1 MVKHDSWKKKEDLEN
16 VKEVVVEF
24 EGRMNAEVRRQKK
37 LEIVKEKDF
46 RKRKLLRKFI
56 VKMLYRWDD
65 GKFKNEYLK
74 RLKRN
79 QEKWKEKDKI
89 IWGDKISSFG
99 SRNLKEKIMSNLQ
112 SLDPSFF

>member
-1 MVKHDSWKKKEDLEN
+1 M
-16 VKEVVVEF
+16 
-24 EGRMNAEVRRQKK
+24 
-37 LEIVKEKDF
+37 KEKDF

-79 QEKWKEKDKI
+79 
-89 IWGDKISSFG
+89 
-99 SRNLKEKIMSNLQ
+99 
-112 SLDPSFF
+112 